1 MKNMEDFKER
11 IYNQLVNRSSFKT
24 EEQQKFIEKVS
35 EGIEYAWNH
44 WDADIVATYYNTLIK
59 PLFATNEFIEN
70 YIENEDFEANGF
82 DVKTIKTIFNL

>member
-1 MKNMEDFKER
+1 MEDFKER
-11 IYNQLVNRSSFKT
+11 IYNELINRSSFKT
-24 EEQQKFIEKVS
+24 EEQQKLLDKVS

-44 WDADIVATYYNTLIK
+44 WDAKVIATYYYTVK
-59 PLFATNEFIEN
+59 PLFATVEFIQN